1 MENLHLKNI
10 QNIPT
15 GYIILKKLQNEIQKN
30 YYIESHELR
39 DEITKYVKSLNFKN
53 NKIKEYI
60 NDFLITLKED
70 PFGLKIVNRLEV
82 IIRIITLLYKYKL
95 NNLDIGD
102 KLDFNKM
109 NNDMIKLNNLQS
121 IKLIEDNTTLQSIKL
136 IEDNT
141 TNQNS
146 ILFLYTL
153 IIYPNSKAS
162 RCIADAIYITGL
174 NNTITDIH
182 KNR

>member
-15 GYIILKKLQNEIQKN
+15 GYNILKKLQNEIQKN
-30 YYIESHELR
+30 YYIESYELQ
-39 DEITKYVKSLNFKN
+39 DEIIKYVKSLNFKN

-82 IIRIITLLYKYKL
+82 IIRIITLLYKYNI

-109 NNDMIKLNNLQS
+109 NNDIIKLNNLQS
-121 IKLIEDNTTLQSIKL
+121 IKLIEDNTLQSINL

-153 IIYPNSKAS
+153 IIYPNSKVS
-162 RCIADAIYITGL
+162 RYIFDTIYITGL
-174 NNTITDIH
+174 NNTITDIR
-182 KNR
+182 KNNN